1 MRFSRITT
9 RRKRF
14 LITVHDQEH
23 TTNSGVVLKRTSAF
37 RRRLDTRSSDEG
49 KLLATLAKEFVETGT
64 EPPED
69 RRPVRI
75 EQEIPMDMV
84 EAALNAEY

>member
-1 MRFSRITT
+1 MRES
-9 RRKRF
+9 
-14 LITVHDQEH
+14 Q
-23 TTNSGVVLKRTSAF
+23 F
-37 RRRLDTRSSDEG
+37 RDKG

-69 RRPVRI
+69 RHPVRI